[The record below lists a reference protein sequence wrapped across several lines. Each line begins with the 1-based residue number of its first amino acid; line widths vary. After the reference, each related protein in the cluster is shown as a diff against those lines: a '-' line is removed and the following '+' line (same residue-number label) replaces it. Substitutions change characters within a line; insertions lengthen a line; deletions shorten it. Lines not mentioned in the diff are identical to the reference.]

1 MAEAGW
7 CPSDIERAKGKV
19 LRTQTLYF
27 LSRMSKDEIHR
38 THRTCTPTLCSSFQL
53 DLATYESKHRQP
65 SCKCPDAAPSM
76 DDVMMV
82 LRNGELPLLQMTK
95 TGGDSGSVQIEVV
108 PCTPEI
114 SYVAISHLG

>member
-1 MAEAGW
+1 
-7 CPSDIERAKGKV
+7 
-19 LRTQTLYF
+19 
-27 LSRMSKDEIHR
+27 
-38 THRTCTPTLCSSFQL
+38 
-53 DLATYESKHRQP
+53 
-65 SCKCPDAAPSM
+65 M